1 VINSIDFSSW
11 PLALP
16 MDIFDRLGLWG
27 LGISAFLAATI
38 LPLSSELVLSGL
50 LIAGEPPFAL
60 LIVATV
66 GNVAGSTVN
75 YALGRWGANTIFHRW
90 LKLTPHQINAAE
102 QRFNRYGKWSLLFS
116 WLPVIGDPLTF
127 IAGMFKVKFFLFLVL
142 VTIGKFG
149 RYWVITQAV
158 LANV

>member
-1 VINSIDFSSW
+1 VINSISFTSW
-11 PLALP
+11 SLALP
-16 MDIFDRLGLWG
+16 MDIFNGLGLLG

-38 LPLSSELVLSGL
+38 LPLSSELVLSSL
-50 LIAGEPPFAL
+50 LIAGEPPIAL

-66 GNVAGSTVN
+66 SNVAGSTVN

-90 LKLTPHQINAAE
+90 FKLTPHQINAAE

>member
-1 VINSIDFSSW
+1 MINSVDLAYW
-11 PLALP
+11 QLALL
-16 MDIFDRLGLWG
+16 MDIFSAFGLWG

-38 LPLSSELVLSGL
+38 LPVSSVLVLSSL
-50 LIAGEPPFAL
+50 LIAGESPLVLL
-60 LIVATV
+60 LIATV

-90 LKLTPHQINAAE
+90 FQLTPHQINAAE

-158 LANV
+158 LAHV

>member
-1 VINSIDFSSW
+1 
-11 PLALP
+11 
-16 MDIFDRLGLWG
+16 MDIFSEFGLWG

-50 LIAGEPPFAL
+50 LIAGEPPLAL

-90 LKLTPHQINAAE
+90 FQLTPHQVNTAV
-102 QRFNRYGKWSLLFS
+102 QKFNRHGKWSLLFS
-116 WLPVIGDPLTF
+116 WLPIIGDPLTF
-127 IAGMFKVKFFLFLVL
+127 IAGMFKVKIFLFLVL